1 MKNYDRIKLDT
12 IELFGE
18 ISDFVDIE
26 QKYDYLRLLV
36 KLFEE
41 PLGYIQFKFIAGKVL
56 ASEAKKQILNK
67 YGYEIIRRLY
77 RNSLINKRSDDQ
89 KEFSF
94 KDGLTYLNKFYYY
107 NILPFATVAVCTKD
121 RTETLRDTL
130 KSLKQLKYP
139 NFEVIIV
146 DNAPSDN
153 KTKNLI
159 ASQFSKFKYVLEP
172 RKGLDFARNTAIETA
187 RGEFIAFIDDDAI
200 ADENWL
206 FYIGLNFALNPEVKC
221 VTGLVCPF
229 SLENKSSQLFEQYG
243 GFGRGF
249 SRKKFSA
256 KLNEK
261 VPEWAIGSGAFGTGT
276 NMAFSKKVF
285 DKIGLFDPALDVG
298 TPTNGGGDLDMFF
311 RIIKEKEVLV
321 YEPRAIVFHKHRE
334 DYKKLKVQIRNNG
347 VGFYSFLVKNFLL
360 YTEERISIVK
370 FGVWWFMFWIL
381 RRGFINIFKYKRL
394 PFSLIFYEA
403 LGVFQGLG
411 AYLISKRKIKKN
423 HNLDAL
429 SFSKVDKK
437 NLKNKQEINTIEVL
451 NVDLEQGIS
460 EFYEFKSPSKIK
472 IFLFKGDNYIGD
484 KTINISSGYFTSY
497 ELAEEISQTYIDWKK
512 MNNFIV
518 KKENGEFDYET
529 TYENYFMRIKNNIF
543 DKNIENWRISIVIA
557 TKDRYE
563 DLVECLD
570 SLNQTI
576 NGFVNVEIIV
586 VDNASK
592 DDRIK
597 KLKEKFPYINL
608 LYESRTGLS
617 YARNRGILNSSGDII
632 ITLDDD
638 VVLRNGR
645 LKNILKNFQEKEVA
659 CVTANVLPKTL
670 KNKAQ
675 ILFEK
680 YGGLG
685 RGKEKKIYDLKWFQK
700 YRIKSLPTW
709 EIGATACA
717 AFRSEIFSN
726 SAIGLLKE
734 ELGAGTPSGCSEDTY
749 LFYQILKN
757 GYKIVYEPSAIV
769 YHKHRDSLKA
779 LRKQIFNYSKGHVAY
794 HILIFLEQKDLRG
807 LTRIFFELPF
817 VHFYRIYKRIL
828 MKSDYPINLLF
839 LEIIGNLIGPFALL
853 SAFIRTRRLGRKYEI
868 EKIKIDKDALLNS
881 QKNFVEKI
889 YEEEK
894 KRNQINFF
902 LRIEK
907 N

>member
-1 MKNYDRIKLDT
+1 MI
-12 IELFGE
+12 
-18 ISDFVDIE
+18 
-26 QKYDYLRLLV
+26 
-36 KLFEE
+36 
-41 PLGYIQFKFIAGKVL
+41 
-56 ASEAKKQILNK
+56 
-67 YGYEIIRRLY
+67 
-77 RNSLINKRSDDQ
+77 
-89 KEFSF
+89 
-94 KDGLTYLNKFYYY
+94 
-107 NILPFATVAVCTKD
+107 
-121 RTETLRDTL
+121 
-130 KSLKQLKYP
+130 
-139 NFEVIIV
+139 
-146 DNAPSDN
+146 
-153 KTKNLI
+153 
-159 ASQFSKFKYVLEP
+159 
-172 RKGLDFARNTAIETA
+172 
-187 RGEFIAFIDDDAI
+187 
-200 ADENWL
+200 
-206 FYIGLNFALNPEVKC
+206 
-221 VTGLVCPF
+221 
-229 SLENKSSQLFEQYG
+229 
-243 GFGRGF
+243 
-249 SRKKFSA
+249 
-256 KLNEK
+256 
-261 VPEWAIGSGAFGTGT
+261 
-276 NMAFSKKVF
+276 
-285 DKIGLFDPALDVG
+285 
-298 TPTNGGGDLDMFF
+298 
-311 RIIKEKEVLV
+311 
-321 YEPRAIVFHKHRE
+321 
-334 DYKKLKVQIRNNG
+334 
-347 VGFYSFLVKNFLL
+347 
-360 YTEERISIVK
+360 
-370 FGVWWFMFWIL
+370 
-381 RRGFINIFKYKRL
+381 
-394 PFSLIFYEA
+394 
-403 LGVFQGLG
+403 
-411 AYLISKRKIKKN
+411 
-423 HNLDAL
+423 
-429 SFSKVDKK
+429 KK

-451 NVDLEQGIS
+451 NADLEQGIS

-638 VVLRNGR
+638 VVLRNGW

-734 ELGAGTPSGCSEDTY
+734 ELGAGTPSRCSEDTY

-894 KRNQINFF
+894 K
-902 LRIEK
+902 
-907 N
+907 